1 MKKTFLASLLIIA
14 LAITT
19 TTNAQVGI
27 GVSTANI
34 HPSAQLDVSST
45 TKGFLPPR
53 MTEVQKI
60 AISNPA
66 SGLLVYQTDGV
77 SGYYYFDGAVW
88 KSGLGPQGPA
98 GPAGLTATST
108 MAEASTTGS
117 SGTYL
122 LNPSPN
128 NVYINAGSWISIG
141 ANNTSSY
148 YYVISK
154 GNDNTINII
163 NIGGALAAW
172 PVNATVALVGRIG
185 AAGVAGP
192 AGPLVAT
199 TMATSGSLSFFGS
212 SGTFALT
219 PSPNNVYINAGSY
232 ISIGT
237 NNTSQYFYVSNKLDD
252 NTITIV
258 KESMDAGFSWPVNAT
273 VALVGPLGPN
283 GPQGVAGIHGSDAT
297 ISIGAIGSI
306 ASSNPNGATI
316 TAGVLSLTPAN
327 GTNAG
332 IITTDD
338 QTFLGNKVFNNS
350 IAVAG
355 NLNTVG
361 NSYTNSNVGIGENL
375 NVGGDATIIGTTT
388 LAGTAT
394 APTVSSVN
402 DSTTNI
408 ATTAFVRNALATS
421 AFDPTQFVARYANPI
436 AIGESAGI
444 YNQGNSTIALGWYA
458 GNNTQG
464 EAAIALGKQA
474 GRQNQGV
481 NGIALG
487 NNAGNN
493 NQGIEAVALGSG
505 AGLYNQGSNAIA
517 LGSNTGQFGQGQ
529 NTIALGKDA
538 GNFNQGIGAVA
549 LGKSAGNDEQ
559 GTSAI
564 ALGGNAGQ
572 YRQGSNAVA
581 LGAYAGYQNQG
592 QYAVSLGIGSGSND
606 QGQNAIAIGFNS
618 GLNFQGQNAIAIG
631 NGAGTYNQSA
641 NSIILN
647 ASGNIL
653 NAPYPGFFVKP
664 IRENSVDFPGYFL
677 TYDPL
682 TSEIKY
688 SNWMQNY
695 FFGPSNGRAFNT
707 INANSI
713 IAGSLAL
720 SSDKRLKTNIV
731 GLPNSLDVI
740 NKLNPVSYKRK
751 DSIASAEYKYEE
763 MGFIAQEIQKVL
775 PIVVKEG
782 TEKDKILSVN
792 YISLIPLLT
801 KGIQEQQVQISSLQ
815 KEIDDLKKMVE
826 QLLNKK

>member
-1 MKKTFLASLLIIA
+1 MKNTFLLTAIIIT

-19 TTNAQVGI
+19 NINAQVGI
-27 GVSTANI
+27 GVSTTNI
-34 HPSAQLDVSST
+34 DHSAQLDVVST

-53 MTEVQKI
+53 MTEVQKN

-66 SGLLVYQTDGV
+66 SGLLVYQTDV
-77 SGYYYFDGAVW
+77 ISGYYYYDGSVW
-88 KSGLGPQGPA
+88 KSGLGPQGPT
-98 GPAGLTATST
+98 GPAGLSATST

-141 ANNTSSY
+141 TNNMSGY
-148 YYVISK
+148 FYVSAK
-154 GNDNTINII
+154 GNDNTITIVDT
-163 NIGGALAAW
+163 GFGVAW
-172 PVNATVALVGRIG
+172 PVNATVALVGNIG

-199 TMATSGSLSFFGS
+199 TMASSGSLSFFGS

-283 GPQGVAGIHGSDAT
+283 GPQGVAGIDGSDAT

-474 GRQNQGV
+474 GRQNQGLDS
-481 NGIALG
+481 AT
-487 NNAGNN
+487 AR
-493 NQGIEAVALGSG
+493 ETSG
-505 AGLYNQGSNAIA
+505 P
-517 LGSNTGQFGQGQ
+517 TP
-529 NTIALGKDA
+529 DA
-538 GNFNQGIGAVA
+538 SRNRRNRT
-549 LGKSAGNDEQ
+549 NDSS
-559 GTSAI
+559 TT
-564 ALGGNAGQ
+564 
-572 YRQGSNAVA
+572 RW
-581 LGAYAGYQNQG
+581 
-592 QYAVSLGIGSGSND
+592 
-606 QGQNAIAIGFNS
+606 
-618 GLNFQGQNAIAIG
+618 
-631 NGAGTYNQSA
+631 
-641 NSIILN
+641 
-647 ASGNIL
+647 
-653 NAPYPGFFVKP
+653 
-664 IRENSVDFPGYFL
+664 RR
-677 TYDPL
+677 
-682 TSEIKY
+682 
-688 SNWMQNY
+688 
-695 FFGPSNGRAFNT
+695 RAC
-707 INANSI
+707 
-713 IAGSLAL
+713 L
-720 SSDKRLKTNIV
+720 SC
-731 GLPNSLDVI
+731 
-740 NKLNPVSYKRK
+740 
-751 DSIASAEYKYEE
+751 
-763 MGFIAQEIQKVL
+763 
-775 PIVVKEG
+775 
-782 TEKDKILSVN
+782 
-792 YISLIPLLT
+792 
-801 KGIQEQQVQISSLQ
+801 
-815 KEIDDLKKMVE
+815 
-826 QLLNKK
+826 